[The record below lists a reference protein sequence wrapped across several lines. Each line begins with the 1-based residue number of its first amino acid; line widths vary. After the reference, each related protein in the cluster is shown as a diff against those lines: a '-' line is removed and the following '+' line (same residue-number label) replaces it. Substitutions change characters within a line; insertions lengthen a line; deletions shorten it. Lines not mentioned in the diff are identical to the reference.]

1 MFARTFA
8 LCLLMAFFGLFV
20 MAREQVSSPKT
31 NVDTID
37 SLLGAHD
44 PTFLAQRSPVSSD
57 LEFFRRVSLDL
68 CGSIPTADEAS
79 AFALNSDPGKRQK
92 MIDHL
97 LGSQAHVWHMAE
109 VLDVWWME
117 RRPEKQIKSNQW
129 NIWLREQIRGGEPL
143 DFIIRDI
150 LQSDGVQKENRPA
163 SRFFL
168 DRDFEPNLVAK
179 DVARL
184 FLGANLQCAQCHD
197 HPRIEDYTQ
206 EKYFGLFA
214 FLSRTRQFDDPKS
227 KMAVLA
233 EKAEGETSF
242 VSVFDKA
249 KVQKKTPPK
258 LPGRKE
264 ISDPVLAK
272 GMEYITAPAKDIRE
286 IPRYSRRGQLAGLM
300 AQGGYDPFARNLANR
315 LWALVMGRGLVHPLD
330 LHHSANPPS
339 HPALLDHL
347 TQELIHVQFDH
358 RAFLK
363 GIVSSNA
370 YQRSSRPL
378 SGAQNTFIE
387 AKSDS
392 GNGWRMMPLRPLGPE
407 TYARSILQGTG
418 WTESQK
424 KAMIATAKTESEASE
439 DAFQLRMV
447 PQMAPLI
454 HELKSQPG
462 AVEEFDARLDQALF
476 LGNNGH
482 IRNLIASGNLEQRAM
497 ALTDPEVI
505 CNLLYRSVLTRNAT
519 REEQDD
525 WRPLIQKALASKQPR
540 EAMREMIWALIAS
553 AEFRFA
559 S

>member
-1 MFARTFA
+1 MIARLFP
-8 LCLLMAFFGLFV
+8 LCLPLLCFGLLV
-20 MAREQVSSPKT
+20 MGQDQPGPRL
-31 NVDTID
+31 NLDTID
-37 SLLGAHD
+37 GLLAAHD
-44 PTFLAQRSPVSSD
+44 PTFLAQRSPVSTD
-57 LEFFRRVSLDL
+57 LEFYRRVSLDL
-68 CGSIPTADEAS
+68 CGTIPTADEAWV
-79 AFALNSDPGKRQK
+79 FENNSDPGKRQK
-92 MIDHL
+92 MIDQL

-117 RRPEKQIKSNQW
+117 RRLEKQIKSNQW
-129 NIWLREQIRGGEPL
+129 NEWLREQLRGGEPL
-143 DFIIRDI
+143 DFIIRDV
-150 LQSDGVQKENRPA
+150 LQSDGVEKGNRPA

-168 DRDFEPNLVAK
+168 DRDFEPNMVAK

-197 HPRIEDYTQ
+197 HPRIDDYTQ

-258 LPGRKE
+258 LPGRME
-264 ISDPVLAK
+264 IADPVLAK

-286 IPRYSRRGQLAGLM
+286 VPRYSRRGQLAGLM

-315 LWALVMGRGLVHPLD
+315 LWALMMGRGLVHPLD

-339 HPALLDHL
+339 HPALMDHL
-347 TQELIHVQFDH
+347 TQELIRLQFDH

-363 GIVSSNA
+363 GIVSSRA

-378 SGAQNTFIE
+378 SGAQNNFVE

-407 TYARSILQGTG
+407 AYSRAILQGTG
-418 WTESQK
+418 WTEAQK

-439 DAFQLRMV
+439 DALQLRMG
-447 PQMAPLI
+447 PQMAPLVNV
-454 HELKSQPG
+454 LKAQPG
-462 AVEEFDARLDQALF
+462 IVEEFDARLDQALF

-482 IRNLIASGNLEQRAM
+482 IRNLIASGTLEQRAS
-497 ALTDPEVI
+497 ASTDPKVI
-505 CNLLYRSVLTRNAT
+505 CNLLYGALLTRHAT
-519 REEQDD
+519 KQEQEEWGPQ
-525 WRPLIQKALASKQPR
+525 IQKALASKQPR
-540 EAMREMIWALIAS
+540 ESLREMIWALIAS